1 MHGRTTTPSI
11 GRKRRCWIG
20 AENKESYTTEWGP
33 AHPHD
38 TCRGA
43 LRPGQRVGD
52 PRLLTAWMRRQ
63 AVRGEP
69 HQPLNR
75 NSIKWCVSS
84 VVYSYKV
91 LMFLHYSS
99 LSPWWWLKHSL
110 ETLARSY
117 VGIGELSL
125 CINSMTNTAGYCN
138 YYNYMHTGLG
148 RYCITYSEVGY
159 QPSSRTK
166 RDKLRFTLKSKRDI
180 PLKKWNISISK
191 MCIS

>member
-1 MHGRTTTPSI
+1 MRPCTSTWHLQRSTSTGTEGWRSQVVDCMDEETGSEGRTSPTF
-11 GRKRRCWIG
+11 
-20 AENKESYTTEWGP
+20 ESQY
-33 AHPHD
+33 
-38 TCRGA
+38 
-43 LRPGQRVGD
+43 
-52 PRLLTAWMRRQ
+52 
-63 AVRGEP
+63 
-69 HQPLNR
+69 
-75 NSIKWCVSS
+75 SIKWCVSS